1 MFEALRKMILPIIII
16 VLVFFSAMIVLEWG
30 MGMSGRSSYEQSN
43 IAAVIN
49 GEEVPWQVFNRLY
62 NNLVRAE
69 SETTDDELPDNKLQE
84 LQEKAWQQLLSDRLL
99 MQQVASH
106 TIVVT
111 DEEVYA
117 YLKFSPPADIQQLSY
132 FQTEGKFDYQKY
144 MGALADPQMSRYWAS
159 VEPLVRSDLM
169 KMKMQEMVIQNA
181 HVTEAEVKDI
191 FTTASERIKVDMI
204 NVGFDRF
211 SRPPPQIT
219 EEEKQAFYEERRD
232 QYTVDERAAVTMVLL
247 EKNPAPYDW
256 EVTYGRAMLVH
267 DSLMAGADFAE
278 LAREFSE
285 DPGSAVNGGDLDWFP
300 RGQMVEEFDRF
311 AFSMKEG
318 DISEPFRSQHGWH
331 IIKHHGYKEAPF
343 IRRGGKGDEPVQQ
356 AHCSHIL
363 IKTTASQET
372 LDLLYSRLEE
382 FRSAALSSGFHK
394 AALDTKMRLRESGLF
409 FRDRNIQV
417 LGRDIPASDFA
428 FENEVGEISGIM
440 ENNSA
445 VYVLL
450 VADRQPEGPA
460 SYEDAKNKIDLDILT
475 YKVNSLCLDTAN
487 VIYAEIQTGTDFK
500 KAAEKYGEEVETPDE
515 FRRNS
520 YVKGFGQDPEAIG
533 RAFSLSEVGQITK
546 PVEYNQGVVIF
557 RLIERIPPD
566 LTEYAV
572 RRDSIHNEILVRKQ
586 QMLFGGWFQSL
597 IDESEIVNNIKRNRS
612 RSDLM

>member
-1 MFEALRKMILPIIII
+1 MFDALRRMILPIIII

-30 MGMSGRSSYEQSN
+30 MGMSGRSSFDRSN
-43 IAAVIN
+43 VAAVIN
-49 GEEVPWQVFNRLY
+49 GEEVSWQAFNRLY

-69 SETTDDELPDNKLQE
+69 SEKTEDELPDTKLQE
-84 LQEKAWQQLLSDRLL
+84 LQDKAWQQLLGDRLL

-106 TIVVT
+106 NIAVT

-144 MGALADPQMSRYWAS
+144 MGALADPQMGQYWAS
-159 VEPLVRSDLM
+159 IEPAVRSDLS

-191 FTTASERIKVDMI
+191 FTTASERIKVEMI

-211 SRPPPQIT
+211 SRPPPQST
-219 EEEKQAFYEERRD
+219 EEEKQAYYEERRD

-256 EVTYGRAMLVH
+256 EVTYNRAKQLY
-267 DSLMAGADFAE
+267 DSIMAGADFAE
-278 LAREFSE
+278 LAGEFSE
-285 DPGSAVNGGDLDWFP
+285 DPGSAVKGGDLDWFP
-300 RGQMVEEFDRF
+300 RDQMVDEFDRF

-318 DISEPFRSQHGWH
+318 DVSEPFRSQFGWH

-343 IRRGGKGDEPVQQ
+343 AGRGGKGDEPVQQ

-394 AALDTKMRLRESGLF
+394 AALDLKMSLKESGLF
-409 FRDRNIQV
+409 FRNRNIQI
-417 LGRDIPASDFA
+417 LGRDLAASDFG
-428 FENEVGEISGIM
+428 FGNEVGEISGIM

-445 VYVLL
+445 VYVLQ

-460 SYEDAKNKIDLDILT
+460 SYEDAKKKVNLDILT
-475 YKVNSLCLDTAN
+475 YKVNSFCLDTAN
-487 VIYAEIQTGTDFK
+487 AIYAEIQSGTDFK
-500 KAAEKYGEEVETPDE
+500 KAAEKYGEEIEAPDE

-533 RAFSLSEVGQITK
+533 RAFSLNEPGQITK
-546 PVEYNQGVVIF
+546 PAKYDQGVVIF

-566 LTEYAV
+566 LTEFAV
-572 RRDSIHNEILVRKQ
+572 RRDSIHSDVLMRKQ
-586 QMLFGGWFQSL
+586 QELFAGWFQLL
-597 IDESEIVNNIKRNRS
+597 IDESEIVNNIKRDRS
-612 RSDLM
+612 QSDFM